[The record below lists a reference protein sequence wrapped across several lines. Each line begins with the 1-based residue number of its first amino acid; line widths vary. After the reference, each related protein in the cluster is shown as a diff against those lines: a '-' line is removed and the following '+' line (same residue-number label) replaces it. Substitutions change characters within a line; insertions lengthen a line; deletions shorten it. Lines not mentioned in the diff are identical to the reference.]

1 MAARKKSPLKS
12 RLNKAREAFETAQDT
27 VQSRID
33 SARDQASET
42 WDNLEALFMSRVHL
56 ALQQLGVPSAEEIRL
71 LTRRVEELNASVQAL
86 SGKPAR
92 RRAKAKPRKTARSA
106 R

>member
-1 MAARKKSPLKS
+1 MAARKKSRIKS
-12 RLNKAREAFETAQDT
+12 KLNKAREAFETAQDT

-42 WDNLEALFMSRVHL
+42 WDNLEALFLSRVHL
-56 ALQQLGVPSAEEIRL
+56 ALQQLGVPSAEEVRL

-86 SGKPAR
+86 SRKPAR
-92 RRAKAKPRKTARSA
+92 GRAKAKPRKPARVA

>member
-1 MAARKKSPLKS
+1 MAARKKSRLKS
-12 RLNKAREAFETAQDT
+12 NLHKAREAFETAQDT